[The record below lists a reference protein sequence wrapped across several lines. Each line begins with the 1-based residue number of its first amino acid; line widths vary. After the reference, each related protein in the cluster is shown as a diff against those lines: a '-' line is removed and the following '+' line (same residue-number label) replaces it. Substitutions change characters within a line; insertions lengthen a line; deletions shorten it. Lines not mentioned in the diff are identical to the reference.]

1 MVEINKNKFSE
12 LIINPKQISLD
23 ETFALRNLIKE
34 YPYFQAARIIELI
47 GLKNH
52 NSIRFNKSLK
62 DCSLFST
69 NRSVLREI
77 IELDNIKAYE
87 GDRKNEKTNI
97 LSSENTKNSF
107 LEWLK
112 VTKPVMNNLESNNE
126 TLIQNFLKSKP
137 VLNIKNSNSRNNN
150 LADEFKLN
158 KKEYMT
164 ETLAKL
170 YYKQKKFKDA
180 IKAYE
185 ILCLKYPEK
194 ISLFADQI
202 KTIKNSLKNKN

>member
-1 MVEINKNKFSE
+1 MVEINKKEFSQ
-12 LIINPKQISLD
+12 LVINPLQISLD
-23 ETFALRNLIKE
+23 ETFAVKNIIKE

-47 GLKNH
+47 GLKKH
-52 NSIRFNKSLK
+52 NSIRFNNALK
-62 DCSLFST
+62 NCSLFSSD
-69 NRSVLREI
+69 RGVLRDI
-77 IELDNIKAYE
+77 IEFNKITNDKSSLII
-87 GDRKNEKTNI
+87 NEKKI
-97 LSSENTKNSF
+97 LSSEKTKNSF
-107 LEWLK
+107 IEWLK
-112 VTKPVMNNLESNNE
+112 ITKPISTELKNNNE

-137 VLNIKNSNSRNNN
+137 VLSNNLSSSKNN
-150 LADEFKLN
+150 LARQFKLN

-170 YYKQKKFKDA
+170 YFKQNKFKEA

-202 KTIKNSLKNKN
+202 KNIENSIKK

>member
-1 MVEINKNKFSE
+1 MVEINKKEFSQ
-12 LIINPKQISLD
+12 LVINPLQISLD
-23 ETFALRNLIKE
+23 ETFAVKNIIKE

-47 GLKNH
+47 GLKKH
-52 NSIRFNKSLK
+52 NSIRFNNALK
-62 DCSLFST
+62 NCSLFSSD
-69 NRSVLREI
+69 RGVLRDI
-77 IELDNIKAYE
+77 IEFNKITNDKSSLII
-87 GDRKNEKTNI
+87 NEKKI
-97 LSSENTKNSF
+97 LSSEKTKNSF
-107 LEWLK
+107 IEWLK
-112 VTKPVMNNLESNNE
+112 ITKPISAELKNNNE

-137 VLNIKNSNSRNNN
+137 VLANNLSSSKNN
-150 LADEFKLN
+150 LAKQFKLN

-170 YYKQKKFKDA
+170 YFKQNKFKEA

-202 KTIKNSLKNKN
+202 KNIKNSIKNN